1 MKKTNILLC
10 LLFLSSAA
18 FSASAQ
24 VSLANVWTGTTIPS
38 TTAANVGVGTTAP
51 AAKVDI
57 ISSGPL
63 PALKIK
69 NVVSLF
75 GNNATNISEVYTQT
89 GNVIPAMDPII
100 INWLGSNGVFG
111 LRSLSNTANESRMM
125 YNDNLGNLKSSNL
138 TMYSSPTFGNGTSIN
153 SIRGIAYL
161 SFLNGGNGSTSGFGT
176 VSGGANGIYMARL
189 GVGVD
194 ASSTYDLDV
203 FYGSVRAQAFV
214 LSSDKKLKD
223 NIMPLKDLSSKLL
236 NIKPYSYT
244 FKSKEGNTD
253 KRADNDKL
261 HFGFIAQEVEKE
273 FPNLV
278 TIDEKGNYALNYIE
292 FIPLLLNELKEQK
305 SEIKDLKER
314 MAALEV
320 KINGVSETK
329 KTVSDKPS
337 FSSFSLEQNVPNPFN
352 QETVIRFNAAG
363 ENVSILVYDMG
374 GRQLQSIPVKRGEKQ
389 TSISARTLTPGTYI
403 YNLQADGKLIDSKK
417 MIVTH

>member
-1 MKKTNILLC
+1 MKRTRLLLG
-10 LLFLSSAA
+10 LLLSTAA
-18 FSASAQ
+18 LSVSAQ
-24 VSLANVWTGTTIPS
+24 NVWTGTS
-38 TTAANVGVGTTAP
+38 TPTT
-51 AAKVDI
+51 
-57 ISSGPL
+57 
-63 PALKIK
+63 
-69 NVVSLF
+69 
-75 GNNATNISEVYTQT
+75 TT
-89 GNVIPAMDPII
+89 GNVGIGNASPLARLDINSGSAISAVKINHVYKMFGTNTPNIVEIYNQVGNILPPVDPVM
-100 INWLGSNGVFG
+100 INWLSYGGVFG

-153 SIRGIAYL
+153 SIRGVAYL
-161 SFLNGGNGSTSGFGT
+161 SFLNGGNGSASGFGT

-194 ASSTYDLDV
+194 ASSTYDVDV

-314 MAALEV
+314 MAALEA

-337 FSSFSLEQNVPNPFN
+337 SSSFSLEQNVPNPFN

-389 TSISARTLTPGTYI
+389 ITISARTLTPGTYL
-403 YNLQADGKLIDSKK
+403 YGLQADGKLIDSKK
-417 MIVTH
+417 MIVTQ